1 MIVGSK
7 IKSVILSVLKNLD
20 QLNEEPTM
28 IVEEMIDSAVAEY
41 KIKLLALCSEAAD
54 APLTPA
60 SSALVVS
67 GLHEAANAASKAA
80 LRVFIASKDEQRD
93 VIRVGEDTYRVKCV
107 SGRKVLSPW
116 GPVRM
121 ERRLFQNARDETYF
135 PLDAAWGMSGEFMM
149 AEVREAVAFAC
160 LHVPPVEAVR
170 LFGKCAQFRPHRTQ
184 MLSALERIEARVRKH
199 QEALDRR
206 IRERETAPQGVR
218 ALVGSMDGANVP
230 LKEPGKKQG
239 RPKERPGNNDSD
251 AAKTTYKNAMA
262 GCFSFYGAVKE
273 GEKCPQRLRTR
284 YVAHMPEDLA
294 PTFKRRFEEE
304 LSAAEAL
311 CAPDVSKVILCDGA
325 RSIWTYIDGNPRFA
339 GYETLI
345 DYWHAVEHLSLAA
358 EALFGKGTDEAK
370 AWYNDYADKMLER
383 DDGASA
389 ALNSMA
395 YYARTR
401 ELPRNRRAD
410 LKAQQTFFERNKARM
425 TYADF
430 RRRGLPIGSG
440 PVEAACKTLIKQR
453 MCQSGM
459 RWSREGGQ
467 RILDLRCYAKS
478 NRWDAFWEEYMNLPC
493 AA

>member
-1 MIVGSK
+1 
-7 IKSVILSVLKNLD
+7 
-20 QLNEEPTM
+20 M

-41 KIKLLALCSEAAD
+41 KIKLLSHCSEAAES
-54 APLTPA
+54 PLTPA
-60 SSALVVS
+60 SSASVVA
-67 GLHEAANAASKAA
+67 GLHEAANAASRAA

-107 SGRKVLSPW
+107 SGRKILSSW
-116 GPVRM
+116 GPVRI

-149 AEVREAVAFAC
+149 AEIRESVAFAC
-160 LHVPPVEAVR
+160 AHVPPVEAVR
-170 LFGKCAQFRPHRTQ
+170 LFRKCAQFRPHRTQ
-184 MLSALERIEARVRKH
+184 MLSALERIEARVCEHR
-199 QEALDRR
+199 ETLDER
-206 IRERETAPQGVR
+206 IRDQETVSEGVR
-218 ALVGSMDGANVP
+218 ALVASMDGANVL

-239 RPKERPGNNDSD
+239 RPKERPGNDDREAS
-251 AAKTTYKNAMA
+251 KTTYKNAMA

-273 GEKCPQRLRTR
+273 GKKCPQRLRTR

-311 CAPDVSKVILCDGA
+311 CAPDVVKVILCDGA

-358 EALFGKGTDEAK
+358 EALFGKGTDEAT
-370 AWYNDYADKMLER
+370 AWYNEYADKMLER

-389 ALNSMA
+389 ALKSMA

-401 ELPRNRRAD
+401 ELPRSRRAD
-410 LKAQQTFFERNKARM
+410 LKVQQTFFERNKARM

-440 PVEAACKTLIKQR
+440 PVEAACKSLIKQR

-478 NRWDAFWEEYMNLPC
+478 NRWDAFWQEYVNLPC

>member
-1 MIVGSK
+1 MD
-7 IKSVILSVLKNLD
+7 ILSVLKNLA
-20 QLNEEPTM
+20 QLNREPTM
-28 IVEEMIDSAVAEY
+28 IVNEMIDSAVAEY
-41 KIKLLALCSEAAD
+41 KIKLLAHCSEVAES
-54 APLTPA
+54 PLTPA
-60 SSALVVS
+60 SSALVVA

-80 LRVFIASKDEQRD
+80 LRAFIASKDEPRD
-93 VIRVGEDTYRVKCV
+93 VIQVGTDTYRVKCV
-107 SGRKVLSPW
+107 SGRNILTSW
-116 GPVRM
+116 GSVRI
-121 ERRLFQNARDETYF
+121 ERKLFQNARDETHF

-184 MLSALERIEARVRKH
+184 MLGALDRIETRVCEHR
-199 QEALDRR
+199 EALDRR
-206 IRERETAPQGVR
+206 IREQETAPEGVR
-218 ALVGSMDGANVP
+218 ALVASMDGANVL

-239 RPKERPGNNDSD
+239 RPKERPGHDAAE

-262 GCFSFYGAVKE
+262 GCVSFYGDVKE
-273 GEKCPQRLRTR
+273 GKKCPQRLRTR

-311 CAPDVSKVILCDGA
+311 CPTDVVKVILCDGA
-325 RSIWTYIDGNPRFA
+325 RGIWTYIDGNPRFA

-358 EALFGKGTDEAK
+358 EALFGKGTAEAT
-370 AWYNDYADKMLER
+370 AWYDEYADKMLER
-383 DDGASA
+383 DDGVGA
-389 ALNSMA
+389 ALRSIA

-401 ELPRNRRAD
+401 ELPRSRRAD
-410 LKAQQTFFERNKARM
+410 LKVQQTFFERNKARM

-459 RWSREGGQ
+459 RWSRDGGQ
-467 RILDLRCYAKS
+467 KILELRCYAKS

>member
-1 MIVGSK
+1 
-7 IKSVILSVLKNLD
+7 
-20 QLNEEPTM
+20 M

-41 KIKLLALCSEAAD
+41 KIKLLAHCAEAAES
-54 APLTPA
+54 PLTPA
-60 SSALVVS
+60 SSASVVA

-93 VIRVGEDTYRVKCV
+93 VIEVGEDTYRVKCV
-107 SGRKVLSPW
+107 SERKFLSPW
-116 GPVRM
+116 GPVRI
-121 ERRLFQNARDETYF
+121 ERRLFQNARDLTYF

-160 LHVPPVEAVR
+160 LHVPPVEAAR

-184 MLSALERIEARVRKH
+184 MLGALERIAARVGEHR
-199 QEALDRR
+199 EVLDRR
-206 IRERETAPQGVR
+206 IREAEAAPEGGR
-218 ALVGSMDGANVP
+218 ALVISVDGANVP
-230 LKEPGKKQG
+230 LREPGKKQG
-239 RPKERPGNNDSD
+239 RPKERPGHDDSEV
-251 AAKTTYKNAMA
+251 AKTTYKNAMA
-262 GCFSFYGAVKE
+262 GCISFYGAVKE
-273 GEKCPQRLRTR
+273 GQKCPQRLRSR

-304 LSAAEAL
+304 LTAAEAL
-311 CAPDVSKVILCDGA
+311 CAPDVMKVALCDGA
-325 RSIWTYIDGNPRFA
+325 RSIWNYIDGNPRFA

-358 EALFGKGTDEAK
+358 EALFGKGTDEAT
-370 AWYNDYADKMLER
+370 AWYDEYADKMLER
-383 DDGASA
+383 DDGPSA
-389 ALNSMA
+389 ALKSMA

-401 ELPRNRRAD
+401 ELSKSRLAD
-410 LKAQQTFFERNKARM
+410 LKVQQTFFERNKARM

-440 PVEAACKTLIKQR
+440 PVEAACKTLIKHR

-467 RILDLRCYAKS
+467 RILQLRCYAKS
-478 NRWDAFWEEYMNLPC
+478 NRWDAFWQEYMNLPS